1 MVRSVGF
8 LLCAALLAGIF
19 LRLSFLSVDKRTP
32 DEEYYLTYAREI
44 AAHGPASTVN
54 LVDAY
59 RTDKSNWVYPPP
71 TRIGYTF
78 SLAGF
83 MKLFGSADDR
93 AGVYLSVFFS
103 VLSALILTLIGF
115 RFSNPWATVAAVFFF
130 SLSPMDLA
138 IARRVFADNLL
149 TFFGALLLYL
159 TLEICKKSSRTLIFL
174 FCLAGAYASL
184 VKELGFFAFA
194 LCAAWLFFFLF
205 VEQKKREEGIFL
217 VFSFALAAAAAV
229 FSLKWFAGDISAVAK
244 LLVGVGDSVTLNTYA
259 AQNQNG
265 NWMNFL
271 SGFWYLSPLTLVL
284 VLLGIAGAFVKKDK
298 VMIGIFSWIVC
309 WVLVLVVPPYMKNIR
324 YFSPCY
330 AAYCLMAGW
339 GFWLMVSF
347 IQSKLKT
354 DLLKKCVA
362 FFLVLIVIIS
372 SLADFYNFQQLFI
385 KTKIQ
390 DLTDQN
396 IRNHSIYSKKLGGE
410 IKKS

>member
-1 MVRSVGF
+1 M
-8 LLCAALLAGIF
+8 
-19 LRLSFLSVDKRTP
+19 
-32 DEEYYLTYAREI
+32 
-44 AAHGPASTVN
+44 
-54 LVDAY
+54 
-59 RTDKSNWVYPPP
+59 
-71 TRIGYTF
+71 
-78 SLAGF
+78 
-83 MKLFGSADDR
+83 
-93 AGVYLSVFFS
+93 
-103 VLSALILTLIGF
+103 
-115 RFSNPWATVAAVFFF
+115 
-130 SLSPMDLA
+130 
-138 IARRVFADNLL
+138 
-149 TFFGALLLYL
+149 
-159 TLEICKKSSRTLIFL
+159 
-174 FCLAGAYASL
+174 
-184 VKELGFFAFA
+184 
-194 LCAAWLFFFLF
+194 
-205 VEQKKREEGIFL
+205 
-217 VFSFALAAAAAV
+217 FSFALAAAAAV